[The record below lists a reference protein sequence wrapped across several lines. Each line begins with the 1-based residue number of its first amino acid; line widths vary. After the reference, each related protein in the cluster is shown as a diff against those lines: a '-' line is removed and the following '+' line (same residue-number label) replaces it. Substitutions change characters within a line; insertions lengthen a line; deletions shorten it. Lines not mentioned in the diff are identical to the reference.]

1 MFSLSNVEV
10 AQLKDTRFLITYFLG
25 FLIIVMFAKDKFN
38 MPIFDKQTIGP
49 FAQLPP
55 QFLTIDSRYQFG
67 RVVYIALL
75 VSLYTA
81 ICIIGPTTFNFDVG
95 AAVTQTGIASSAQIW
110 PVAAATFLVST
121 GAAKDDWLLGRIELS
136 IRQYAHKTA
145 YIPTAV
151 NDLAFSLRNH
161 RVNLWLI
168 QNPYIDEDKFAERK
182 AAFARLVGSET
193 VKKFEEN
200 PGQEGEFTAW
210 LRANILFFSLQ
221 QIFSKGPGISNPR
234 LDNLTDQQENL
245 DIFERL
251 KNKQKTL
258 VAQFSILKNQEG
270 INQEGS
276 GLDQAHAEVQRFA
289 RETSLA
295 IAVLL
300 SRSAKNASEL
310 TQLLTQLGFPDVYP
324 RNRSDHFVYNFLV
337 NIFIF
342 FGVVLTCLLLV
353 APVVTPTLF
362 KFVNWTNEDLARGFV
377 IVITS
382 FLIYVVMFRVLDYS
396 RDKLLEMQDW
406 QENLVSYA
414 RTVLSSSVLTSAI
427 SIVIATLFLTF
438 FSLLS
443 FIAGTPTDLISH
455 IIFQTLL
462 AALGT
467 TFGLFYMRQAGR
479 FPRAHLK
486 LARNLLNG
494 TALLHACLAAVLVGL
509 ISLFAYT
516 QQISRQPRDAFRSAT
531 ENFSAIKPTMIK
543 GTNSHI
549 YSFYTPADAN
559 FIDNKLKEVD
569 GLWTGQLYGTKQMS
583 DQQTTLG
590 EICKRLNS
598 KFKFKEVE
606 VEGSDDVL
614 ELFKIPEK
622 CLGHDVTAPSKA
634 SDSEHMP
641 KSQQKADQPQTDAV
655 KLAEVTKAK
664 LEGQFFTFVVYLSQL
679 YQRIDALRPENRWS
693 KAVYVYCIFPMI
705 VAFILAYSFGVG
717 CRFWRA
723 WWLYNEVDRSDGN
736 GQKLLEQIKK
746 TYGDQVDFDRCL
758 VLPIPSLGNV
768 TALEA
773 LRYEDYRVKL
783 FTKIQKQQID
793 WTATSAVR

>member
-1 MFSLSNVEV
+1 MFSLSNVDV
-10 AQLKDTRFLITYFLG
+10 TQLKDTRFLITYFLG

-67 RVVYIALL
+67 RIVYIALL

-95 AAVTQTGIASSAQIW
+95 AAANQTGIASSAQIW

-121 GAAKDDWLLGRIELS
+121 GALKDNSLLGRIELS

-151 NDLAFSLRNH
+151 NELAFSLRDH

-182 AAFARLVGSET
+182 AAFARLVGGET

-221 QIFSKGPGISNPR
+221 QIFSKGPGISSPR
-234 LDNLTDQQENL
+234 LDNLTDQQENI

-258 VAQFSILKNQEG
+258 VAQFSILKNQDG
-270 INQEGS
+270 KNQEGS
-276 GLDQAHAEVQRFA
+276 DLDQVHAEVQRFA
-289 RETSLA
+289 RETSLT

-310 TQLLTQLGFPDVYP
+310 TRLLTQLGFPDVYA
-324 RNRSDHFVYNFLV
+324 RNRADHFVYIFLV

-342 FGVVLTCLLLV
+342 FGVVLASLLLV

-362 KFVNWTNEDLARGFV
+362 KFVNWTNQDLAQGFV

-382 FLIYVVMFRVLDYS
+382 FLIYLVMFRVLDYS
-396 RDKLLEMQDW
+396 RDKLLERQEW
-406 QENLVSYA
+406 QESLVSHA
-414 RTVLSSSVLTSAI
+414 KTVLSSSILTSVI
-427 SIVIATLFLTF
+427 SIVITTLFLTA

-443 FIAGTPTDLISH
+443 FIARTPIDLISH
-455 IIFQTLL
+455 IIFQTIL

-467 TFGLFYMRQAGR
+467 MFGLFYLRQAGR
-479 FPRAHLK
+479 LLHARLK
-486 LARNLLNG
+486 LSRNLLSG
-494 TALLHACLAAVLVGL
+494 TALLHACLAAVLIGL

-516 QQISRQPRDAFRSAT
+516 QQISRQPRDALSSVM
-531 ENFSAIKPTMIK
+531 ENFSGVKATMTK
-543 GTNSHI
+543 GANSYV
-549 YSFYTPADAN
+549 YSFYAPADAN

-569 GLWTGQLYGTKQMS
+569 GLWKGQLYGTKQMS
-583 DQQTTLG
+583 DQQAALG

-606 VEGSDDVL
+606 ESDDSL
-614 ELFKIPEK
+614 KLFRNPEK
-622 CLGHDVTAPSKA
+622 CLGHDVSAPSWS
-634 SDSEHMP
+634 SDSGHTKIAPENQ
-641 KSQQKADQPQTDAV
+641 SQTNPAD
-655 KLAEVTKAK
+655 LAALTKAK
-664 LEGQFFTFVVYLSQL
+664 LEQQFFNLVVYLSQL
-679 YQRIDALRPENRWS
+679 YEKIEALRPENRWS
-693 KAVYVYCIFPMI
+693 KAVYVYCIFPMM

-736 GQKLLEQIKK
+736 GQKLLEQIKR
-746 TYGDQVDFDRCL
+746 TYGNQVDFDRFL
-758 VLPIPSLGNV
+758 ILPIPSLGNV

-793 WTATSAVR
+793 WTTTSAVP